1 MVFYLLTNIYGIA
14 PVPILLFVSLRTGIM
29 KNILV
34 AIDFSASSR
43 NAANYAAGLAEY
55 FGAKLTLF
63 HAYQMPVLG
72 YEMGYIPPVIDVRS
86 ERETEIKKWIE
97 ELESSYKGIQVD
109 RHLEIGLAADIIEEV
124 AKDREC
130 DMIVVGLSGQDD
142 GIKEHVF
149 GSVATRVA
157 ETSRI
162 PVLIVPEHLHYSKIQ
177 KIAYACDLDKNLTTN
192 DTLMKVKY
200 FCSLLDAELE
210 IVNVINPN
218 EEMSVEK
225 AATDFYVEEK
235 FKNTKHNSFF
245 IYDKKVDNGVIDF
258 LWHHESDIL
267 ITCPKTHNFLH
278 NLFVESKTKK
288 LAFHSPVPILTI
300 HA

>member
-1 MVFYLLTNIYGIA
+1 
-14 PVPILLFVSLRTGIM
+14 M
-29 KNILV
+29 KNILA
-34 AIDFSASSR
+34 AIDFSTSSK
-43 NAANYAAGLAEY
+43 NAVNYAAGLAEY

-63 HAYQMPVLG
+63 HAYHMPIIG
-72 YEMGYIPPVIDVRS
+72 YEMGYVPPVIDGRS
-86 ERETEIKKWIE
+86 ERETQIKKWIQ
-97 ELESSYKGIQVD
+97 ELRSSYKGIEMEH
-109 RHLEIGLAADIIEEV
+109 HLEIGLAADIIEEV
-124 AKDREC
+124 AKEREC
-130 DMIVVGLSGQDD
+130 EMIIVGLSGQENT
-142 GIKEHVF
+142 IKEHLF
-149 GSVATRVA
+149 GSVATKVA
-157 ETSRI
+157 ETSKI
-162 PVLIVPEHLHYSKIQ
+162 PVLIVPEHMHYSKIH

-210 IVNVINPN
+210 IVNVIGPN

-235 FKNTKHNSFF
+235 FRNTKHNSFF
-245 IYDKKVDNGVIDF
+245 IYDEKVDNGVIDF

-278 NLFVESKTKK
+278 NWFVESKTKK
-288 LAFHSPVPILTI
+288 LAFHSPVPILAI